1 MSFYP
6 RSLLRL
12 VLLGNLLMML
22 PLLAAIVYSAITVER
37 ITEQSELMAGE
48 ANRAGQLSWELPED
62 LRQMER
68 ILRQYVVLGDSSLL
82 DDYAVTRKEWRRR
95 STVFSEIPLIKSLS
109 PKIAGLLAMEEGAY
123 RRLGSSGDGLPEL
136 QTTVTLILERSIAM
150 ADEAARIVDAERLS
164 FRKRA
169 EELRERLMFGIAA
182 ALVTALVLLLL
193 GRRLMARLLSRVE
206 RAVQALGEG
215 QLDRKIALRGP
226 DDLKR
231 IGERLEW
238 LRCRLRELE
247 EQRTRVLRHVSHE
260 LKTPLAALREG
271 SSLLSDQV
279 AGTLTPQQGRIV
291 GIMHSNALR
300 LQTLID
306 GLLRLQRAEHALDRF
321 ERVRLRLDD
330 VIQQVL
336 ATQQLA
342 VRDKRLRIMGTLA
355 PLTVTGGRE
364 EITTIVSNLVANA
377 IKYSPAGGTINL
389 SLTRDGDQAVFNV
402 IDQGPGVPKD
412 DQAKIFEPFF
422 RARSTEKS
430 VAGTGL
436 GLAIASEFVH
446 AHHGLLALI
455 DSPSGAHF
463 QVRLP
468 LSREQS

>member
-1 MSFYP
+1 
-6 RSLLRL
+6 
-12 VLLGNLLMML
+12 
-22 PLLAAIVYSAITVER
+22 
-37 ITEQSELMAGE
+37 
-48 ANRAGQLSWELPED
+48 
-62 LRQMER
+62 
-68 ILRQYVVLGDSSLL
+68 
-82 DDYAVTRKEWRRR
+82 
-95 STVFSEIPLIKSLS
+95 
-109 PKIAGLLAMEEGAY
+109 
-123 RRLGSSGDGLPEL
+123 
-136 QTTVTLILERSIAM
+136 
-150 ADEAARIVDAERLS
+150 
-164 FRKRA
+164 
-169 EELRERLMFGIAA
+169 
-182 ALVTALVLLLL
+182 
-193 GRRLMARLLSRVE
+193 
-206 RAVQALGEG
+206 
-215 QLDRKIALRGP
+215 
-226 DDLKR
+226 
-231 IGERLEW
+231 
-238 LRCRLRELE
+238 
-247 EQRTRVLRHVSHE
+247 
-260 LKTPLAALREG
+260 
-271 SSLLSDQV
+271 V

-446 AHHGLLALI
+446 AHHGLLVLI